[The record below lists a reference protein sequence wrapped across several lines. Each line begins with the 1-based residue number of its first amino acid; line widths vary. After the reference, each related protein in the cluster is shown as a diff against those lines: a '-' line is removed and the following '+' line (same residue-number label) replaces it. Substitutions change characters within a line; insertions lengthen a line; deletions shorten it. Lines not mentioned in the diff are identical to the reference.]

1 MKLSSKLYEYEIKGQ
16 EYENNLINEKINYT
30 SRNYFYLI
38 NNFSKQISKM
48 EEEINIYR
56 PNSPIKINELIYNQH
71 MIIKELISIINKKQ
85 KMNLKSSSNS
95 NNDSTTI
102 EFINSNEIQHII
114 SFNILSQNK
123 FNINISVNEPLP
135 LYKKIITP
143 FSQKYII
150 NTPKAQNEVSKSL
163 DKKNI
168 NSLSTY
174 DYSLKSQNKYKNI
187 YFTPMTEKIKR
198 ERQFK
203 KYNLKKSF
211 NDLKN
216 KYYKPSFLNSFVVGK
231 KKRKN
236 KTTKYDL
243 ESNGYMCTCGKIR
256 NRNRRNISIF
266 NGFNSYESFRK
277 ETKRVKSSNKKIKMN
292 KTFYNLRLGDDFV
305 VNNLINR
312 STSRPNK
319 YVKNLYLISN
329 EIVDKYQKK
338 YFDY

>member
-38 NNFSKQISKM
+38 NNFSKEISKM
-48 EEEINIYR
+48 EEEINFYR
-56 PNSPIKINELIYNQH
+56 PNSRIKINELIYNQH

-143 FSQKYII
+143 VSQKYII

-243 ESNGYMCTCGKIR
+243 TNNGYMCTCGKIR
-256 NRNRRNISIF
+256 NRNTRNISIF

-277 ETKRVKSSNKKIKMN
+277 GTKRVKSSNKKIKMN

>member
-1 MKLSSKLYEYEIKGQ
+1 MKLSSKIYEYEIKGQ

-30 SRNYFYLI
+30 TRNYFYLI
-38 NNFSKQISKM
+38 NNFSKQISQM

-56 PNSPIKINELIYNQH
+56 QNCPIKINELIYNQH

-85 KMNLKSSSNS
+85 KINLKNNSNS
-95 NNDSTTI
+95 NNESTTI
-102 EFINSNEIQHII
+102 EFINNNEIQHII
-114 SFNILSQNK
+114 SFNILSKNK
-123 FNINISVNEPLP
+123 FNININMNEPIP

-143 FSQKYII
+143 ASHKYTI

-174 DYSLKSQNKYKNI
+174 DYSLKSQKKYKNI

-203 KYNLKKSF
+203 RYNLKKSF
-211 NDLKN
+211 NNLKN

-231 KKRKN
+231 NNRKN
-236 KTTKYDL
+236 ETAKYDL
-243 ESNGYMCTCGKIR
+243 ASNGYICTCGKVR
-256 NRNRRNISIF
+256 NRNRRNITIF
-266 NGFNSYESFRK
+266 NGSNSYESFRK
-277 ETKRVKSSNKKIKMN
+277 GTKRVKSSSKNIKMN
-292 KTFYNLRLGDDFV
+292 RTFYNLRLVDDFI

-319 YVKNLYLISN
+319 YVRNLYLVSN

>member
-16 EYENNLINEKINYT
+16 EYENNLINEKINYA
-30 SRNYFYLI
+30 SRNYFYLV
-38 NNFSKQISKM
+38 NNFSKQISKI
-48 EEEINIYR
+48 EEEINFYR

-143 FSQKYII
+143 VSQKYII

-231 KKRKN
+231 KKRK
-236 KTTKYDL
+236 KKATKYDL
-243 ESNGYMCTCGKIR
+243 TSNGYMCTCGKIR
-256 NRNRRNISIF
+256 NRNTRNISIF

-277 ETKRVKSSNKKIKMN
+277 GTKRVKSSNKKIKMN

>member
-1 MKLSSKLYEYEIKGQ
+1 MKLSTKLYEYEIKGL

-48 EEEINIYR
+48 EEEINFYR
-56 PNSPIKINELIYNQH
+56 QNSPIKINELIYNQH
-71 MIIKELISIINKKQ
+71 MIIKELITIINKRQ
-85 KMNLKSSSNS
+85 KINLKSIPNS
-95 NNDSTTI
+95 NNESTTI
-102 EFINSNEIQHII
+102 DCINNNEIQHII

-123 FNINISVNEPLP
+123 FNINININNPLP

-143 FSQKYII
+143 ASKKYII
-150 NTPKAQNEVSKSL
+150 NTPKAQNKVSKSL

-168 NSLSTY
+168 NSLSTH
-174 DYSLKSQNKYKNI
+174 DYSLNSQNQYKNI

-211 NDLKN
+211 NGLKN
-216 KYYKPSFLNSFVVGK
+216 KYYKQSFLNSFVVGK
-231 KKRKN
+231 KNLKN
-236 KTTKYDL
+236 KTKKYDL
-243 ESNGYMCTCGKIR
+243 SSNGYMCTCGKMR
-256 NRNRRNISIF
+256 NRNRRNISTF
-266 NGFNSYESFRK
+266 YGSNSYESYRK
-277 ETKRVKSSNKKIKMN
+277 GAKRVKSSNKIIKMN
-292 KTFYNLRLGDDFV
+292 KTFYNLSLGDDFII
-305 VNNLINR
+305 NNLFNR
-312 STSRPNK
+312 PTSRPNK

>member
-16 EYENNLINEKINYT
+16 DNENNLINEKINYT

-48 EEEINIYR
+48 EDEINIYR
-56 PNSPIKINELIYNQH
+56 QNCPIKINELIYNQH
-71 MIIKELISIINKKQ
+71 IIIKELISIINKKQ
-85 KMNLKSSSNS
+85 KMNLKSISNS
-95 NNDSTTI
+95 NNESTTI
-102 EFINSNEIQHII
+102 EFINNNEIQHII

-123 FNINISVNEPLP
+123 FNININEPMP

-143 FSQKYII
+143 VSQKYII
-150 NTPKAQNEVSKSL
+150 NTPKAQNKVSKSL

-174 DYSLKSQNKYKNI
+174 DYSLKSQKKYKNI
-187 YFTPMTEKIKR
+187 YFTPMIEKIKR
-198 ERQFK
+198 ERQLK
-203 KYNLKKSF
+203 KYNLKKNF
-211 NDLKN
+211 NNLKN
-216 KYYKPSFLNSFVVGK
+216 KYYKQSFLNSFVVGK
-231 KKRKN
+231 KNRKII
-236 KTTKYDL
+236 TTKYDIPI
-243 ESNGYMCTCGKIR
+243 NGYICTCGKMR

-266 NGFNSYESFRK
+266 NWSNSYESFRK
-277 ETKRVKSSNKKIKMN
+277 GTKSVKSPGKNIKMN
-292 KTFYNLRLGDDFV
+292 KTVYNLKLVDDFI
-305 VNNLINR
+305 VNNPVNR

-319 YVKNLYLISN
+319 YVKNFYLISN